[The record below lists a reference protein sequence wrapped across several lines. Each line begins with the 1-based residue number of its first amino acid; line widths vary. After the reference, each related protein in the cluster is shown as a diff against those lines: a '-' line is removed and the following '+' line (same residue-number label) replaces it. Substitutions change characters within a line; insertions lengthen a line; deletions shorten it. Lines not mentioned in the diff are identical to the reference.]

1 MKHLFII
8 LLLCVLSFSCK
19 DKTDQSLVAEQS
31 QQSDSL
37 NIKKEDINKINY
49 VDIGLDAKTNSIM
62 PTWQA
67 YQTLSDAVQS
77 LKQADY
83 SFFNTDIEVFST
95 AIKDLEQTIPP
106 SIKTQS
112 IEARVLAFKTKL
124 LNLKD
129 LNTLDFIDKKDI
141 LFATKEVFVAFSNL
155 NLQINKKLEKDSQ
168 NIERPY

>member
-1 MKHLFII
+1 MKNLFII
-8 LLLCVLSFSCK
+8 LFCSLLSVSCK
-19 DKTDQSLVAEQS
+19 KETDQAANLEQS
-31 QQSDSL
+31 QQFDTL
-37 NIKKEDINKINY
+37 TINKDDIYKLSY
-49 VDIGLDAKTNSIM
+49 VDIGLDAKTNKII
-62 PTWQA
+62 PVWQA

-95 AIKDLEQTIPP
+95 AIKDLEETIPTA
-106 SIKTQS
+106 IKTQS

-124 LNLKD
+124 LSLKD
-129 LNTLDFIDKKDI
+129 LKSLNFIEKKDL